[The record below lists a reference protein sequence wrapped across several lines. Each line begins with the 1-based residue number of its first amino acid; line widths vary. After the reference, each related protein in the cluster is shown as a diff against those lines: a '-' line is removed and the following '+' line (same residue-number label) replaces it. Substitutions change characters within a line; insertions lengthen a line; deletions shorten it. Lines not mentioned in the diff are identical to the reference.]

1 MHPSCPSCSRH
12 AINLSSR
19 YWLCRQVNFNTHR
32 GGGKDCEQRLS
43 CDITYAAWFAQDADR
58 WIKSTSDRETAPTT
72 VVPTVSEKRSFWV
85 LIYTQ
90 TQYSSNNQFIFTARR
105 YASAVFAVI
114 VCLSVRHKPVLYRS
128 VWTNRAGIWYGGFLL
143 PIPHC
148 VIRKFGYIQKLGYFP
163 LEVCPDASRQV
174 DRVVNNSSSSSSSSI
189 VELVDDTYATVDES
203 WLFTKVGQL

>member
-58 WIKSTSDRETAPTT
+58 WIKSTPDRETAPTK

-90 TQYSSNNQFIFTARR
+90 TQYSNNNQFIFIARH

-114 VCLSVRHKPVLYRS
+114 VCPSVRPS
-128 VWTNRAGIWYGGFLL
+128 QAGIVSKRL
-143 PIPHC
+143 
-148 VIRKFGYIQKLGYFP
+148 
-163 LEVCPDASRQV
+163 
-174 DRVVNNSSSSSSSSI
+174 
-189 VELVDDTYATVDES
+189 DES
-203 WLFTKVGQL
+203 SRYLVWRLPFTHPTLCYKEIWVYPKIRVLPSGSLFWR